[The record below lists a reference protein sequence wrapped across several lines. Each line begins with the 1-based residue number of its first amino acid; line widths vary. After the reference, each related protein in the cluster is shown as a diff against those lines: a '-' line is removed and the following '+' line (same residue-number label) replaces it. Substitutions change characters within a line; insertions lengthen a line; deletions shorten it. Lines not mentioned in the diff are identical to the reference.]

1 MYALYIANKNYSSW
15 SLRPWV
21 LLKTLDIPFDER
33 FVPFLDGG
41 SYETFRKF
49 SPTGLVPCLVDGDR
63 TIWDSLA
70 IAEYVAEDH
79 QKVWPADRSARAWA
93 RSASAEM
100 HSGFSTLRNT
110 CGMNVGVRVK
120 LYEIAPAL
128 ARDIARID
136 ELWTEGLTRFGGP
149 FLAGDTFTAVDAFF
163 CPVAFRIQTYG
174 LQMSDT
180 AMAYA
185 ARLLDLPAMREWY
198 EAGLAETIRDKPHDD
213 EIPNFGSLI
222 EDLRATDTDP
232 RAASPG

>member
-1 MYALYIANKNYSSW
+1 VYALYIANKNYSSW

-21 LLKTLDIPFDER
+21 LLKALGIPFEER
-33 FVPFLDGG
+33 FVPFLDEG

-70 IAEYVAEDH
+70 ITEYAAEDH
-79 QKVWPADRSARAWA
+79 ASIWPSDRTARAWA

-110 CGMNVGVRVK
+110 CGMNIGVRVK
-120 LYEIAPAL
+120 LHETAPAL
-128 ARDIARID
+128 ARDLNRID
-136 ELWTEGLTRFGGP
+136 ELWTEGLNRFGGP
-149 FLAGDTFTAVDAFF
+149 FLTGKAFTAVDAFF

-185 ARLLDLPAMREWY
+185 GRLLDLPAMEDWY
-198 EAGLAETIRDKPHDD
+198 AAGIAETIRDKPHDD
-213 EIPNFGSLI
+213 EIPAIGTVI
-222 EDLRATDTDP
+222 EDLRAI
-232 RAASPG
+232 